1 MSAHGKRYRAA
12 RESIDREEA
21 YTPLAAV
28 RLLKDSPAAKFD
40 ETVEVHFRLGLNVRH
55 ADEQLRGTI
64 MLPHGIGKDVRVAVF
79 AEGEKAREAEDAGA
93 DIVGSGDLATKIE
106 GGFLDFDVAIA
117 TPDQMSVVGKLGR
130 VLGPRGLMP
139 NPKTGTVTMDVDQ
152 GRFRREGRQAGVP
165 HRPWR
170 QRPPSDRQAEL
181 RRARVARELRRPRR
195 GDRPGQ
201 AVRREGPLHPADH
214 AHDDN
219 GPGHPRRFDHHS
231 RHRRGAGGSYSL
243 GLATNDSRRRPSAA
257 LHERR
262 SDRGRFRQRVQR
274 PTEPAVSGFRRSGG
288 NDVLKTDKE
297 RIVEELAAELGS
309 AETLIVA
316 DYRGLTNKQLE
327 ALRDQLLPHGARFR
341 IVKNT
346 LTRRAAEQ
354 AGADA
359 LLVML
364 EGPTAIAFIES
375 SGDPAA
381 VAKALAA
388 TAKETNVLTLR
399 GGMLEGKSLTGEEV
413 DRLATLPPLDVL
425 RGQLV
430 GAIVAPITQLLAL
443 VSAPLR
449 DLHGL
454 IDARI
459 AQLEE
464 QGEVVGPVAEAA
476 VETAEPATEEA
487 EQSPPAA
494 EEGLSA
500 AEPQE
505 ARAPEDSAAADAADP
520 EPEDTETTNQAEDQ
534 QEEEDNGN

>member
-1 MSAHGKRYRAA
+1 
-12 RESIDREEA
+12 
-21 YTPLAAV
+21 
-28 RLLKDSPAAKFD
+28 
-40 ETVEVHFRLGLNVRH
+40 
-55 ADEQLRGTI
+55 
-64 MLPHGIGKDVRVAVF
+64 
-79 AEGEKAREAEDAGA
+79 
-93 DIVGSGDLATKIE
+93 
-106 GGFLDFDVAIA
+106 
-117 TPDQMSVVGKLGR
+117 
-130 VLGPRGLMP
+130 
-139 NPKTGTVTMDVDQ
+139 
-152 GRFRREGRQAGVP
+152 
-165 HRPWR
+165 
-170 QRPPSDRQAEL
+170 
-181 RRARVARELRRPRR
+181 
-195 GDRPGQ
+195 
-201 AVRREGPLHPADH
+201 
-214 AHDDN
+214 
-219 GPGHPRRFDHHS
+219 
-231 RHRRGAGGSYSL
+231 
-243 GLATNDSRRRPSAA
+243 
-257 LHERR
+257 
-262 SDRGRFRQRVQR
+262 
-274 PTEPAVSGFRRSGG
+274 
-288 NDVLKTDKE
+288 VLKTDKE

-316 DYRGLTNKQLE
+316 DYRGLSNKQLE

-399 GGMLEGKSLTGEEV
+399 GGILEGKSLTGEEV
-413 DRLATLPPLDVL
+413 DRLATLPPLDIL

-443 VSAPLR
+443 VAAPLR

-464 QGEVVGPVAEAA
+464 QGEVVGPVVEAA
-476 VETAEPATEEA
+476 VEIAEPATEEA
-487 EQSPPAA
+487 EQSLPAA
-494 EEGLSA
+494 EEGTSA
-500 AEPQE
+500 AEPEE
-505 ARAPEDSAAADAADP
+505 ARAPEDSATPEASDP

-534 QEEEDNGN
+534 QEEEDNGH

>member
-1 MSAHGKRYRAA
+1 
-12 RESIDREEA
+12 
-21 YTPLAAV
+21 
-28 RLLKDSPAAKFD
+28 
-40 ETVEVHFRLGLNVRH
+40 
-55 ADEQLRGTI
+55 
-64 MLPHGIGKDVRVAVF
+64 
-79 AEGEKAREAEDAGA
+79 
-93 DIVGSGDLATKIE
+93 
-106 GGFLDFDVAIA
+106 
-117 TPDQMSVVGKLGR
+117 
-130 VLGPRGLMP
+130 
-139 NPKTGTVTMDVDQ
+139 
-152 GRFRREGRQAGVP
+152 
-165 HRPWR
+165 
-170 QRPPSDRQAEL
+170 
-181 RRARVARELRRPRR
+181 
-195 GDRPGQ
+195 
-201 AVRREGPLHPADH
+201 
-214 AHDDN
+214 
-219 GPGHPRRFDHHS
+219 
-231 RHRRGAGGSYSL
+231 
-243 GLATNDSRRRPSAA
+243 
-257 LHERR
+257 
-262 SDRGRFRQRVQR
+262 
-274 PTEPAVSGFRRSGG
+274 
-288 NDVLKTDKE
+288 VLKTDKE

-430 GAIVAPITQLLAL
+430 GAIVAPMTQLLAL

-459 AQLEE
+459 AQLEA
-464 QGEVVGPVAEAA
+464 QGEVVGPVAEAP
-476 VETAEPATEEA
+476 VETAEPAMEEA

-505 ARAPEDSAAADAADP
+505 ARAPEDSTAADTVDP
-520 EPEDTETTNQAEDQ
+520 EPEATDTTNQAEDQ
-534 QEEEDNGN
+534 QEEEDDGN